1 MTTLRLTSPQSIAK
15 LHELRFE
22 LLPYFPDLAP
32 CDFFLLPNLKIWL
45 RRKKFLSNE
54 EVIAAVDMYFESLGT
69 FYFSEEIK
77 T

>member
-1 MTTLRLTSPQSIAK
+1 
-15 LHELRFE
+15 
-22 LLPYFPDLAP
+22 LLPYFPDLTP

-45 RRKKFLSNE
+45 RGKKFLSNE